1 MLWLSLSLLFLFV
14 STSTASI
21 ESAPSSEI
29 RGLRTNY
36 IKESSPIDC
45 AKVPP
50 TFWCV
55 NEKLTKECGF
65 DKLCDGYS
73 KATKN
78 QKLQLT
84 IFYESLCPDCQ
95 EFMTNDFYRNVYLKF
110 GDFIKFELVPY
121 GNAKNDDGK
130 IKCQHGEK
138 ECAINKYHSCVLH
151 YMPEPIPFIVCM
163 EARIQ
168 DGSTMDKA
176 AEKCYYTFHVQP
188 HVADQIIHCANGD
201 IGDKFQQDA
210 AKRTAE
216 AFPDQHKHVP
226 WILFNNVSIESQQ
239 FLISDLPVAI
249 CEFYNGDRQPGNC
262 KGLGSSSS
270 RTLNGCAKG
279 YFLDEEDDFE
289 A

>member
-1 MLWLSLSLLFLFV
+1 MWLSCILLFFV
-14 STSTASI
+14 VINSEAVIETASD
-21 ESAPSSEI
+21 EI
-29 RGLRTNY
+29 LRGSRTY
-36 IKESSPIDC
+36 IKEASPINC

-50 TFWCV
+50 TFWCT
-55 NEKLTKECGF
+55 NAKLTKECGF
-65 DKLCDGYS
+65 EQLCDRYS

-78 QKLQLT
+78 EKLQLT

-95 EFMTNDFYRNVYLKF
+95 EFIINDFYRDVYLQF

-121 GNAKNDDGK
+121 GNAKNEDGK

-138 ECAINKYHSCVLH
+138 ECAINKYHGCVLH

-168 DGSTMDKA
+168 DGSTLEKS

-201 IGDKFQQDA
+201 IGDKLQQEA

-216 AFPDQHKHVP
+216 AFPDPHKYVP
-226 WILFNNVSIESQQ
+226 WVLFNNVSIESQQ
-239 FLISDLPVAI
+239 FLISGLPIAI
-249 CEFYNGDRQPGNC
+249 CEFYNGDKAPGHCNSI
-262 KGLGSSSS
+262 GSNS

-279 YFLDEEDDFE
+279 YFLDQDIFE

>member
-14 STSTASI
+14 STSIASI
-21 ESAPSSEI
+21 ESAPSSET
-29 RGLRTNY
+29 RGSRTNY

-216 AFPDQHKHVP
+216 AFPDQHTHVP

-262 KGLGSSSS
+262 KGLGSSS

-279 YFLDEEDDFE
+279 YFLDEEEDFE

>member
-1 MLWLSLSLLFLFV
+1 MWFSFILLFLSLTV
-14 STSTASI
+14 TSEASI
-21 ESAPSSEI
+21 ESAASEVY
-29 RGLRTNY
+29 RGSRTY
-36 IKESSPIDC
+36 IKDASTVDC

-50 TFWCV
+50 TFWCAS
-55 NEKLTKECGF
+55 EKLTKECGF
-65 DKLCDGYS
+65 EELCERYS

-78 QKLQLT
+78 EKLQLT
-84 IFYESLCPDCQ
+84 LFYESLCPDCQ
-95 EFMTNDFYRNVYLKF
+95 EFIINDFYRNVYLKF

-121 GNAKNDDGK
+121 GNAKNEDGK

-138 ECAINKYHSCVLH
+138 ECQINKYHSCVLH

-168 DGSTMDKA
+168 DGSTLDKS

-201 IGDKFQQDA
+201 IGDKFQQEA
-210 AKRTAE
+210 AKRTAQ
-216 AFPDQHKHVP
+216 AFPDPHKHVP
-226 WILFNNVSIESQQ
+226 WVLFNNVSIESQQ

-249 CEFYNGDRQPGNC
+249 CEFYNGDRAPGNC
-262 KGLGSSSS
+262 QGLGSAS

-279 YFLDEEDDFE
+279 YFLDQEDSFE